1 MQTAALC
8 FIDSTDL
15 YVYGILAVF
24 MFVIIVVYVL
34 IERVFDGAA
43 RAFKKA
49 SSAPDCVPN
58 SPQPQRLADRFYGIW
73 IPPALPPVQ
82 QYAPQ
87 PVRQY
92 APQPVRQPIA
102 PQIPA
107 APVSSGNTAVPQ
119 RRFCK
124 YCGAPV
130 KGSGIFCA
138 KCGKR
143 I

>member
-73 IPPALPPVQ
+73 IPPALPPV
-82 QYAPQ
+82 
-87 PVRQY
+87 RQY
-92 APQPVRQPIA
+92 APQPVRQPIV

-107 APVSSGNTAVPQ
+107 VSASSGNAAVPQ